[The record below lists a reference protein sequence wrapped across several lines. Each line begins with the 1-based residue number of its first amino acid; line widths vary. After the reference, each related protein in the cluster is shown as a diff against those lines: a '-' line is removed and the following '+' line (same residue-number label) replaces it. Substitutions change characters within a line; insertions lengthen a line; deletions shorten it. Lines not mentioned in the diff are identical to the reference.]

1 MSRAIFY
8 IIIGAL
14 LTLVPLTLIAQ
25 EEDVEDLRVGV
36 TTSRQILADIP
47 VTHFEDADAWES
59 HMAVDQ
65 GIVLS
70 MKRRGRPLELPEVDP
85 NDGTE
90 NHFVLGVKVAFNQR
104 AHAYVSIRP
113 PKPIKVP
120 GITKAISVW
129 ICGRSFKHRLY
140 CHLLDYK
147 GTEMIVDMGL
157 LDFAGWKKVSV
168 AVPTTIEQE
177 AYHSLEWRGVSLAGF
192 SIRTDPEESYGVYYV
207 YFDEL
212 RAITDIYLEEHRDED
227 DMEDG
232 W

>member
-1 MSRAIFY
+1 MSRAILY
-8 IIIGAL
+8 IIVGAL
-14 LTLVPLTLIAQ
+14 LTLVPLALVAQ
-25 EEDVEDLRVGV
+25 EEDVEDLRVGI

-47 VTHFEDADAWES
+47 VTHFEDADAWET

-104 AHAYVSIRP
+104 AHAYVSVRP
-113 PKPIKVP
+113 PKPIKIP
-120 GITKAISVW
+120 GISKAISVW

-140 CHLLDYK
+140 CHVLDFT

-157 LDFAGWKKVSV
+157 LDFAGWKKVS
-168 AVPTTIEQE
+168 ASVPTTIEQE
-177 AYHSLEWRGVSLAGF
+177 AYHNLEWRGVSLAGF

-212 RAITDIYLEEHRDED
+212 RAITDVYLEEHRDED